1 MDKIQMKNANGD
13 IVVIPQSHDFETE
26 LKAFAR
32 EKFGSKAGKM
42 IEAQDSSIVHAYL
55 DEKKIAL
62 ADVLAEYGFENIG
75 RVKVEALYQNDGTK
89 PLFNAVVEEY
99 MREAFEKV
107 FSAAALIA
115 RKIPLD
121 QLVGAY
127 QVAVDHADDDVDFV
141 KIGQGAPIPV
151 STIKLDTERAVK
163 VFKRGRGIELTD
175 EAKSMNFDM
184 LAMQLRLRAK
194 RMAKSEFD
202 YVIDRLLNGSDTF
215 DQAPSIGVKTSGTL
229 KLADMWYAQNY
240 MRTELG
246 FEPKIAVMNMKTAEI
261 WATLQESVHGLLFL
275 QNLSNGTMPDVINAS
290 PMIASGIPDNRIVLV
305 DPDFALVEY
314 VYRDL
319 FTETGR
325 NVETQVEGS
334 YTTKISDILPFE
346 KNARLILKIDVAR
359 T

>member
-13 IVVIPQSHDFETE
+13 IVDIPVSHNFETE

-32 EKFGSKAGKM
+32 DKFGAKAGDM
-42 IEAQDSSIVHAYL
+42 IKKQDSSIVHAYL

-75 RVKVEALYQNDGTK
+75 RVQVQALYQNDGTK

-246 FEPKIAVMNMKTAEI
+246 FEPKIAIMNMKTAEI
-261 WATLQESVHGLLFL
+261 WATLQESVHGLLFI
-275 QNLSNGTMPDVINAS
+275 QNLSNGSMPDVINAS